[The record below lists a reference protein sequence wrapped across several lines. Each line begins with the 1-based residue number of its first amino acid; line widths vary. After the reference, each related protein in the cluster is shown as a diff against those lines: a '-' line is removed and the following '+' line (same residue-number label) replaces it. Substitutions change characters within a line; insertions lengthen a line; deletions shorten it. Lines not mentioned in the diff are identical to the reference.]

1 MIDQDSPEARLADSL
16 VPPSASITEA
26 VARLERAGTGV
37 LLLVEE
43 DMRLWGILTD
53 GDIRRAI
60 LGNVPFEKPC
70 RDIATRD
77 PIVGRAG
84 ITASEALHLLDHG
97 REFVLDQLPLVTEDR
112 RVAGLILRSDLVS
125 REKLGVSAVIM
136 AGGYGKR
143 LLPLTEQVPKPM
155 LPVGDRPLLERTI
168 AHLRDAGIHQVNV
181 TTHYLSEQIRSHF
194 GDGRAFGVDLTYVT
208 EDLPLGTAGGLR
220 LLPERD
226 EPLLVINGDVLTSVD
241 FRSMLAFHRKQGA
254 DLTVGVRKYDL
265 EVPYGVVETE
275 GHSVRAIKEKPHL
288 SFLINAGV
296 YLLEPNVRRH
306 IPEGER
312 SDMTDLVE
320 RLLEAGQRVASF
332 PIVEYWLDVGGH
344 ADYRRAQSDVKK
356 VKFS

>member
-1 MIDQDSPEARLADSL
+1 MMDQDSPEARLADSL

-84 ITASEALHLLDHG
+84 ITAVEALHLLDHG

-112 RVAGLILRSDLVS
+112 RIAGLILRSDLVS

-168 AHLRDAGIHQVNV
+168 THLRDAGIHQVNV

-194 GDGRAFGVDLTYVT
+194 GDGQAFGVDLTYVT

-220 LLPERD
+220 LLPERN

-275 GHSVRAIKEKPHL
+275 GHFVRAIKEKPHL

-296 YLLEPNVRRH
+296 YLLEPHVRRH

-320 RLLEAGQRVASF
+320 SLLAAGQRVASF

>member
-1 MIDQDSPEARLADSL
+1 MMDQDSPEARLADSL
-16 VPPSASITEA
+16 VPPSATITEA

-112 RVAGLILRSDLVS
+112 RVTGLILRSDLVS

-136 AGGYGKR
+136 AGGFGKR
-143 LLPLTEQVPKPM
+143 LRPLTEQVPKPM

-168 AHLRDAGIHQVNV
+168 AHLRDAGIHQRER
-181 TTHYLSEQIRSHF
+181 HDALPLGADRSHF
-194 GDGRAFGVDLTYVT
+194 GDGSDFGVELNYVT
-208 EDLPLGTAGGLR
+208 EERPSARPAPALFCGTA
-220 LLPERD
+220 
-226 EPLLVINGDVLTSVD
+226 TSR
-241 FRSMLAFHRKQGA
+241 FSSSTATSSPASTSAPCTRFHR
-254 DLTVGVRKYDL
+254 
-265 EVPYGVVETE
+265 E
-275 GHSVRAIKEKPHL
+275 HRAPISPSPSASTSCRCRTASSRL
-288 SFLINAGV
+288 Q
-296 YLLEPNVRRH
+296 RRS
-306 IPEGER
+306 P
-312 SDMTDLVE
+312 
-320 RLLEAGQRVASF
+320 
-332 PIVEYWLDVGGH
+332 
-344 ADYRRAQSDVKK
+344 
-356 VKFS
+356 